1 MKIESYSMTL
11 GQYAQHRKLSI
22 AAIQR
27 AIKENRLTEN
37 RSFLLTGN
45 SKIKPR
51 YKINPELADAEWA
64 ETTIT
69 NGNNIH
75 SIAGGEV
82 SQIGTADAIKVE
94 SDNKK
99 ELTAYEK
106 LQNAKFKSKP
116 KIEKPTP
123 TEKPTQ
129 PTEPTEKK
137 QSIPSIAES
146 KAVTEYYNAQLKKVK
161 LEKEMKVLVEYDL
174 VEYIFKNMVIT
185 FKQRQLQ
192 IPSKL
197 KLLIGKEN
205 ALLVREE
212 IQNALEELSELKMSD
227 FDIEV
232 DDIE

>member
-64 ETTIT
+64 ETTVT

-82 SQIGTADAIKVE
+82 SQIGTADAVKIE
-94 SDNKK
+94 SNDKK
-99 ELTAYEK
+99 ELTAGEK
-106 LQNAKFKSKP
+106 LQNAKYKSKP
-116 KIEKPTP
+116 KPEKPAAVEKKTEP
-123 TEKPTQ
+123 TD
-129 PTEPTEKK
+129 PTEKK
-137 QSIPSIAES
+137 QSIPSIAQS

-192 IPSKL
+192 IPNKL

-205 ALLVREE
+205 AALVKEE
-212 IQNALEELSELKMSD
+212 IQSALEELSELNMSD
-227 FDIEV
+227 FDIE
-232 DDIE
+232 IEEVE